1 MSRHL
6 SSSIRSYLKKR
17 ILVQGRG
24 GREVQSGGIL
34 QYFEDWNRG
43 TNPAVK
49 GGRPKDFFEIA
60 SIFRVVALVLMV
72 LVFIAGGCSSSRG
85 VPKRSGVDE
94 NSTRLNRSA
103 RIAYD
108 NGQLEQS
115 ANLYR
120 QALNRAYLRD
130 DRKAVVDAQYNLAVC
145 MLGLRFYDRALVWV
159 QRAQNELLRGGQNV
173 PTDILLLEAVALFR
187 TGKPDDAW
195 RISDQILTASEKLP
209 VMVESKTH
217 FLRGLIADQRGDTGQ
232 LGLEIDALAASNDPG
247 GRADRHEL
255 SGRLARAEGHWEVAI
270 EAFDQTAR
278 LRREDQDYGEMA
290 QALALAADACR
301 QAGKPTMA
309 ATRYFRAGRS
319 AVQQGNHQ
327 DAKKWL
333 NLAVEFARQ
342 TSDESLKQ
350 EAGVYL
356 KSIQTP

>member
-1 MSRHL
+1 MSLHL
-6 SSSIRSYLKKR
+6 SSSLR
-17 ILVQGRG
+17 
-24 GREVQSGGIL
+24 
-34 QYFEDWNRG
+34 
-43 TNPAVK
+43 
-49 GGRPKDFFEIA
+49 
-60 SIFRVVALVLMV
+60 FRVVVLVLMV
-72 LVFIAGGCSSSRG
+72 LVLMAGGCSSSRG

-108 NGQLEQS
+108 NGQLEQA

-145 MLGLRFYDRALVWV
+145 MLGLRSYDRALLWV

-209 VMVESKTH
+209 VLVESKTH

-247 GRADRHEL
+247 GRADRDEL

-319 AVQQGNHQ
+319 AARQGNNQ
-327 DAKKWL
+327 DAIEWL
-333 NLAVEFARQ
+333 SSAAGSADQ
-342 TSDESLKQ
+342 AGDEALEQ
-350 EAGVYL
+350 EVRSYL
-356 KSIQTP
+356 KTIQAR